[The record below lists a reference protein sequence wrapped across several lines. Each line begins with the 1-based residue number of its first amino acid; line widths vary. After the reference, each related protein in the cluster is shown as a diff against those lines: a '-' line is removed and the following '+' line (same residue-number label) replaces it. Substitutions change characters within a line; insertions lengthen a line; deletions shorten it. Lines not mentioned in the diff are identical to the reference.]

1 MNICKNKTIC
11 NCVLFLCTCFIVGI
25 SRGLYIIFMEN
36 LWYLEGIAGGFRGF
50 WFRLW
55 RVKESF
61 DFRGLRG
68 LDFDFRGVRGGQ
80 IKKNF
85 LLASFVDFPQ

>member
-11 NCVLFLCTCFIVGI
+11 NCVVFVHMLYSRHFKGI
-25 SRGLYIIFMEN
+25 IHHFHGKLMVFG
-36 LWYLEGIAGGFRGF
+36 GIAGGFRGF

-55 RVKESF
+55 GVKENF

-68 LDFDFRGVRGGQ
+68 LDFDFRGLRGVKL
-80 IKKNF
+80 KKNF
-85 LLASFVDFPQ
+85 CSLRSLTPPQ